1 MPKPTYFQMPHNE
14 NRYVSWDGNA
24 TFQTGRF
31 DRGGSFVPTEE
42 FELSGPC
49 TEQEAWEVAE
59 SVFRDD
65 KEMVWSA
72 AIEEGPAGEYE
83 NQNHLNYSDRG

>member
-1 MPKPTYFQMPHNE
+1 MAIPTYFQMPHNE
-14 NRYVSWDGNA
+14 NRYVSWDGSA
-24 TFQTGRF
+24 TFQTGWF
-31 DRGGSFVPTEE
+31 DGDGSFVPTEE

-65 KEMVWSA
+65 KEMRLEA
-72 AIEEGPAGEYE
+72 AIEDGPAGEDE
-83 NQNHLNYSDRG
+83 NQNHIRGDDRG